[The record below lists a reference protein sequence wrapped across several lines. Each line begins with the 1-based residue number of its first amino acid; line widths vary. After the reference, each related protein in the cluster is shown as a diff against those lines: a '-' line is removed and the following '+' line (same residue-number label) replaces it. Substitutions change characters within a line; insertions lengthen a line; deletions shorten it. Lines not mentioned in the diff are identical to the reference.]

1 MRAAKRWIDYV
12 QIIAAI
18 GLGIAYFLPLSQSF
32 GSDQVSYADNA
43 WILYFWTIPV
53 LFVIF
58 KISNKWLKALLCF
71 LSVLGGL
78 FDLVLITF
86 AGTFKSTPLIGF
98 QIAKASIIVLVVSWL
113 VLCIISV
120 SAPRHQQAGN

>member
-1 MRAAKRWIDYV
+1 MRSAKRWIDYL

-18 GLGIAYFLPLSQSF
+18 GLGLSYFLPLSQSF
-32 GSDQVSYADNA
+32 GSDKASYADNA

-58 KISNKWLKALLCF
+58 KIANKWLKALLCF
-71 LSVLGGL
+71 LSALGGL

-98 QIAKASIIVLVVSWL
+98 QIAKLCLIVLVSSWL
-113 VLCIISV
+113 VLCIISL
-120 SAPRHQQAGN
+120 SAPKPQQVGN